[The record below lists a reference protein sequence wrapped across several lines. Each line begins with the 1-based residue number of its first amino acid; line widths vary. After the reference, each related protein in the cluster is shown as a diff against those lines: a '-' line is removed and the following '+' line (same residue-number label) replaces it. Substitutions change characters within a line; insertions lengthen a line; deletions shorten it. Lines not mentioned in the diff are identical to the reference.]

1 MLWGNSMRSKLRKL
15 SCAFLILLS
24 FDGCKKQV
32 VTSQPPQVQPAALPP
47 APAPAITLR
56 ANPLLVDRS
65 QSVALQWEAKN
76 ASTVR
81 IEPELGTVQ
90 TQGSRLVNPA
100 SSVTYTATATG
111 AGGTASDSVR
121 VTVRIPPPPTPSSA
135 NPTPKP
141 VNVTDLFKQNVQTVY
156 FDYDDSEIRADQ
168 IPRLNA
174 AASWLK
180 ARREIKF
187 TIQGHC
193 DERGSEEYNLGLG
206 DRRANRV
213 KEYLLQQGVE
223 GSRIGIISYGE
234 DRPGCREATEDCYQ
248 RNRRVEFVLGPTT

>member
-1 MLWGNSMRSKLRKL
+1 
-15 SCAFLILLS
+15 
-24 FDGCKKQV
+24 
-32 VTSQPPQVQPAALPP
+32 
-47 APAPAITLR
+47 
-56 ANPLLVDRS
+56 VDRS

-76 ASTVR
+76 ASAVR

-100 SSVTYTATATG
+100 SSVTYTATAIG
-111 AGGTASDSVR
+111 PGGTVSDSVR
-121 VTVRIPPPPTPSSA
+121 VTVRVPPPPTPTAS
-135 NPTPKP
+135 NPTSKP
-141 VNVTDLFKQNVQTVY
+141 VNVTDLFKQNVQNIY
-156 FDYDDSEIRADQ
+156 FDYDQSEIRADQ

-180 ARREIKF
+180 ERREIKF

-213 KEYLLQQGVE
+213 KEYLIQQGIS

-234 DRPGCREATEDCYQ
+234 ARESCRETTEDCFQ
-248 RNRRVEFVLGPTT
+248 QNRRAEFVIGPTT